1 MTGMTSEW
9 FNMLLSLLKRQHHI
23 KSFRPHSTP
32 FKLIPISINVR
43 SSHQNGMMLEWR
55 NDVGMTGISDFI
67 FFLPLQKQPHS
78 SSFRHS
84 NIIPPFLKWEG
95 MKITMAEISFKSHSS
110 HLYFI
115 PISSVIRGMTKWGG
129 MKGDFWTKAKPLIL
143 KITSFHCH
151 SVIPCHYCI
160 LHMVIPFIWRHSCH
174 LVVIPHHYLKFI
186 PCRRYTAFASKKF
199 NPVLSPYRR
208 QHQIKSFRP
217 HSSPFKLIPIS
228 VKGENQWSNWN
239 DCGMKWN
246 EVWMI

>member
-55 NDVGMTGISDFI
+55 NDVGMTGISDFS

-84 NIIPPFLKWEG
+84 NIIPSFLKWKG
-95 MKITMAEISFKSHSS
+95 MKDTTEQFSFKSQSS
-110 HLYFI
+110 HLNSI
-115 PISSVIRGMTKWGG
+115 LISPVIRGMTEWGG

-151 SVIPCHYCI
+151 SVIPCHYCL
-160 LHMVIPFIWRHSCH
+160 LHLVIPFIWGPFLSFEGHSSFPCH
-174 LVVIPHHYLKFI
+174 SNSRSMKKFI
-186 PCRRYTAFASKKF
+186 PSPRYIAFASIFF
-199 NPVLSPYRR
+199 NMLLS
-208 QHQIKSFRP
+208 
-217 HSSPFKLIPIS
+217 L
-228 VKGENQWSNWN
+228 
-239 DCGMKWN
+239 
-246 EVWMI
+246 